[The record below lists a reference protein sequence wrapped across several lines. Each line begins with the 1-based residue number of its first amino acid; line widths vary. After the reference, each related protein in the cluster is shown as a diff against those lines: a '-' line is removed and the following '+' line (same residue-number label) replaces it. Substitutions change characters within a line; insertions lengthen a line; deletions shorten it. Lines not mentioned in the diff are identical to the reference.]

1 MKSLVASLGV
11 LGILAGCG
19 GGQVYPNT
27 DVIELQDEFILK
39 SAKAQKSD
47 GAMRSGI
54 LEYEG
59 PGDLLLT
66 FRDYVEAM
74 IGQGWA
80 SVSDTV
86 DATKAVGILQ
96 KDNRTCT
103 VEMISTS
110 GPIKVTITVEP
121 GR

>member
-1 MKSLVASLGV
+1 MKNLVASLGILAV
-11 LGILAGCG
+11 LAGCG
-19 GGQVYPNT
+19 GVAVYPDT
-27 DVIELQDEFILK
+27 DVAEPPGFDLK
-39 SAKAQKSD
+39 TAKADKSD
-47 GAMRSGI
+47 GAMRTGI

-59 PGDLLLT
+59 QGDLLLV
-66 FRDYVEAM
+66 FRAHQDGMVS
-74 IGQGWA
+74 QGWS
-80 SVSDTV
+80 SVSDNF

-110 GPIKVTITVEP
+110 GPIRVTITVEP